1 MGVLL
6 MTYTIIYWWY
16 GQPIKKATN
25 CSEYDKECAEN
36 LNKRNKSFN
45 NPCYYE
51 IIPEEGV

>member
-1 MGVLL
+1 